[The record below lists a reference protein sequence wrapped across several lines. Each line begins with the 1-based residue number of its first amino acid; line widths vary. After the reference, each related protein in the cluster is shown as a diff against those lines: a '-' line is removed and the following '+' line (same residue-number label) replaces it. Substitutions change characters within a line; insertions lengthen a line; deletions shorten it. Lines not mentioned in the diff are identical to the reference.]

1 MSNKTKLRPAP
12 RRGLIRGAAATSS
25 VWIRI
30 AVPVVALVVGGLIGG
45 WIGAAA
51 ADPRTDTQKR
61 IDALQVADVQRD
73 TEQVVSLT
81 DQARRTA
88 DMLGPVMEG
97 LYKALP
103 AGAAAPGPIA
113 TAAEIDGWK
122 VVTKKAVDEF
132 ANPPSAGTAVN
143 VARGSFSAG
152 VRQLDL
158 AVDAYAEAA
167 KATDAQR
174 PALLAIAA
182 RQRDS
187 AVVTWSVG
195 GTQLDSLNVDTGRG
209 HQHVFLPSAP
219 GQGAMTSDG
228 SKEGK

>member
-1 MSNKTKLRPAP
+1 MSNKTKLRSAP
-12 RRGLIRGAAATSS
+12 RRGAIRAVTTTSS
-25 VWIRI
+25 VWRRI
-30 AVPVVALVVGGLIGG
+30 VVPVIALVVGGLIGG
-45 WIGAAA
+45 WIGAAT

-73 TEQVVSLT
+73 AEQVVSLT

-88 DMLGPVMEG
+88 DMLTPVMEG

-103 AGAAAPGPIA
+103 PGAAAPGPLA
-113 TAAEIDGWK
+113 TAAQIDGWK
-122 VVTKKAVDEF
+122 VVTKKAVDDF
-132 ANPPSAGTAVN
+132 ANAPSAGTAVN
-143 VARGSFSAG
+143 VARGSFAAG

-167 KATDAQR
+167 RATDTQR
-174 PALLAIAA
+174 PALLVIAG

-195 GTQLDSLNVDTGRG
+195 GTQLDSLNVDTGHG